1 MLDEG
6 KIKTSKGIEVR
17 FDNVVI
23 IMTSN
28 VGYLNSSV
36 GFNNQNSEVSKLNEN
51 FSIPFINR
59 VDNIIEFNYLND
71 DDIKK
76 IIDLK
81 INDLKGKY
89 KNRIK
94 IKIDKDIYNEIL
106 RLSNYKTYG
115 ARKIDKIIKDKVEI
129 QIIDSIIDD
138 AEEVYIKNLMQV
150 I

>member
-1 MLDEG
+1 M
-6 KIKTSKGIEVR
+6 KI
-17 FDNVVI
+17 F
-23 IMTSN
+23 
-28 VGYLNSSV
+28 
-36 GFNNQNSEVSKLNEN
+36 QLNEN